1 MRSDEV
7 LIPPAWVQIAA
18 ILARA
23 DEAEC
28 SVIRDI
34 ADVSDASLSKHLSG
48 KQWRIDGISR
58 FMSNGD
64 HSANDPIAVIG
75 HPHELAR
82 RAPAKLPLKPFQ
94 QRNHVSAFDVA

>member
-7 LIPPAWVQIAA
+7 LIPPARVQIAA

-34 ADVSDASLSKHLSG
+34 ADVSDAFLDLCPTAIIQLTTPFRPLRSFAKD
-48 KQWRIDGISR
+48 DGH
-58 FMSNGD
+58 D
-64 HSANDPIAVIG
+64 
-75 HPHELAR
+75 
-82 RAPAKLPLKPFQ
+82 LKITY
-94 QRNHVSAFDVA
+94 RTKTR

>member
-1 MRSDEV
+1 M
-7 LIPPAWVQIAA
+7 LIPPAWLQIAA

-34 ADVSDASLSKHLSG
+34 ADVSDASLSKNLSG
-48 KQWRIDGISR
+48 KQWRIGGISR

-64 HSANDPIAVIG
+64 QSANDPIPAI
-75 HPHELAR
+75 
-82 RAPAKLPLKPFQ
+82 AKL
-94 QRNHVSAFDVA
+94 R

>member
-48 KQWRIDGISR
+48 KQWRIGGISR

-64 HSANDPIAVIG
+64 HSANDPIADGGKFI
-75 HPHELAR
+75 HSSE
-82 RAPAKLPLKPFQ
+82 KLPIGERKSDGQL
-94 QRNHVSAFDVA
+94 VC

>member
-7 LIPPAWVQIAA
+7 LIPPARVQIAA

-34 ADVSDASLSKHLSG
+34 ADVSDASLFKNLSG
-48 KQWRIDGISR
+48 KQWRIGGISR

-64 HSANDPIAVIG
+64 HSANDPIPAI
-75 HPHELAR
+75 
-82 RAPAKLPLKPFQ
+82 AKL
-94 QRNHVSAFDVA
+94 R

>member
-7 LIPPAWVQIAA
+7 LIPPAWLQIAA

-34 ADVSDASLSKHLSG
+34 ADVSDASLSKNLSG
-48 KQWRIDGISR
+48 KQWPEWGR
-58 FMSNGD
+58 
-64 HSANDPIAVIG
+64 
-75 HPHELAR
+75 
-82 RAPAKLPLKPFQ
+82 
-94 QRNHVSAFDVA
+94 

>member
-7 LIPPAWVQIAA
+7 LVPPAWVQIAA

-34 ADVSDASLSKHLSG
+34 ADVNDASLSKHLSG
-48 KQWRIDGISR
+48 KQWRIGGISR

>member
-34 ADVSDASLSKHLSG
+34 ADVSDASLFKNLSG
-48 KQWRIDGISR
+48 KQWRIGGISR

-64 HSANDPIAVIG
+64 QSANDPIPAI
-75 HPHELAR
+75 
-82 RAPAKLPLKPFQ
+82 AKL
-94 QRNHVSAFDVA
+94 R

>member
-7 LIPPAWVQIAA
+7 LIPPARVQIAA

-64 HSANDPIAVIG
+64 HSANDPIADI
-75 HPHELAR
+75 AR
-82 RAPAKLPLKPFQ
+82 
-94 QRNHVSAFDVA
+94 HVECAARTVRDDAILWSVGGEWRR

>member
-23 DEAEC
+23 SEAEC
-28 SVIRDI
+28 SVIRDL
-34 ADVSDASLSKHLSG
+34 ADVSDASLSKNLSG
-48 KQWRIDGISR
+48 KQWLIGGISR

-64 HSANDPIAVIG
+64 HSANDAIADEG
-75 HPHELAR
+75 QSRQHL
-82 RAPAKLPLKPFQ
+82 L
-94 QRNHVSAFDVA
+94 

>member
-7 LIPPAWVQIAA
+7 LIPPAWLQIAA

-34 ADVSDASLSKHLSG
+34 ADVSDASLSKNLSG
-48 KQWRIDGISR
+48 KQWRIGGISR

-64 HSANDPIAVIG
+64 HSANDPIKDDG
-75 HPHELAR
+75 HD
-82 RAPAKLPLKPFQ
+82 LKITY
-94 QRNHVSAFDVA
+94 RTKTR